1 MGSFLLHFPVFG
13 VIIVAFI
20 PQFGALVVY
29 VAFGVCQ
36 AVEGVVFVVLGSAV
50 LSVVF
55 YVRQVAVPVVA
66 VVVVLKYCSAL
77 MGYVRHLFQA

>member
-1 MGSFLLHFPVFG
+1 MLPLE
-13 VIIVAFI
+13 
-20 PQFGALVVY
+20 Y
-29 VAFGVCQ
+29 V
-36 AVEGVVFVVLGSAV
+36 AVEGVVFVVLCSAV

-77 MGYVRHLFQA
+77 MG

>member
-1 MGSFLLHFPVFG
+1 MGLFLLHFPVCG

-20 PQFGALVVY
+20 PQVGALVVY

-36 AVEGVVFVVLGSAV
+36 AVEGVVFVVLCSAV

-66 VVVVLKYCSAL
+66 VVVVLKYCPAL
-77 MGYVRHLFQA
+77 MG